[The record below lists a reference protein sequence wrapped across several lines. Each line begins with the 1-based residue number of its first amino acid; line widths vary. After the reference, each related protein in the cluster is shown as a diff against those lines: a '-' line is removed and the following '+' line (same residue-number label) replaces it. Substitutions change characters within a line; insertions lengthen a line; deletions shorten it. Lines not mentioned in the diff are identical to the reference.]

1 MEFRLWGPVELAG
14 NDAVLVVRPPQQ
26 ASVLA
31 ALAVD
36 AGRQVAVETLLGRI
50 WDSDPPMRAR
60 RTMHTYLTRIRRSL
74 ERAGALEHDVRLT
87 HRGDAYLL
95 EPGSATVDLHAFQRL
110 VTAARQPG
118 RPAEQRMRLLA
129 EALGRCRGEP
139 LAGVPGGW
147 AAQVREHLR
156 QQRVDAMLAWAGAA
170 MRCGRAAETVGP
182 LAELVG
188 EHPLAESAVAAL
200 MRALQATGRSAD
212 ALDRY
217 AQARER
223 LAEELGIDPGAML
236 RAAHQEVLAG
246 DPPLPARVPAQVPAR
261 VPAQLPLDGPGFVG
275 RDRAIAELQG
285 LLAKAEQ
292 GRSGVTVVAV
302 SGTAGVGKTTLVVH
316 WAHRHRD
323 RFPAGQLFADL
334 RGYGPGAPVR
344 PITALARFLIALG
357 VPAAEVPADQ
367 ESAADMYRSLLAD
380 RRMLVV
386 LDNAATADQVR
397 PLLPAGAGSFVLVT
411 SRERLGGLVAREGA
425 RPLTLEVLPPADS
438 RALIAGSLGEARLA
452 AEPAAAQRLAE
463 VCAHLPLALRIAAAH
478 LAVRP
483 GESIADYVAQLR
495 PAGRV
500 TALRVDDTFAVRVAF
515 DRSYATLPGDARRLF
530 RLLGL
535 NPGFD
540 LTVPGAAALAG
551 VPVVEAERLLD
562 RLAAAHLVQPHRPGR
577 FMCHDLLRLYAAGRA
592 EALESGEDRGAA
604 VTRLLQWQLSTAEA
618 AIRLLYPENWRTDP
632 KQPAD
637 PAVAGFTSK
646 ELALAWL
653 DVERANLVSSAQH
666 AAESGPHQFAWRL
679 AGELRAYFWNAGHAT
694 AWQAMN
700 GAGLRAAEAAGDLPA
715 QAAMRLNSGALSWRQ
730 DRHHE
735 AIEHYRAALVLARK
749 LGRGDLKTDALSS
762 LGAVLRR
769 LGQLSKAIGPLHEA
783 MLLEQ
788 DQGRLRPGTVG
799 RLGSVRWEL
808 GQLREA
814 AELHAQAFTMYRTI
828 GSVAGQAVALANLG
842 ETLMLLG
849 EIGPAAEHLSRAI
862 ELYREIGNRDGEV
875 EALCCRAIAHSY
887 QDQEETAL
895 ETAVAALGVAR
906 ELGRVRSIAGALSA
920 AGRVHLRAGRA
931 AEAAGCFAEALS
943 LVREIDLRYAEA
955 ETLTLLAGAQLQLG
969 EPGRALALAGQAR
982 AIATRA
988 GYRIVEGC
996 AREVL
1001 ARALAELDRHERA
1014 EAEARRARRLHD
1026 ETGYALSSMVFP
1038 PR

>member
-1 MEFRLWGPVELAG
+1 MEFRLWGPVEVAG
-14 NDAVLVVRPPQQ
+14 DTAVLVIRPPQQ
-26 ASVLA
+26 AAVLA

-36 AGRQVAVETLLGRI
+36 AGRQVPVDTLLSRV
-50 WDSDPPMRAR
+50 WDGDPPMQAR

-74 ERAGALEHDVRLT
+74 EQAGALEHDVRLT
-87 HRGDAYLL
+87 HRGDGYLL
-95 EPGSATVDLHAFQRL
+95 EPGSSTVDLHAFQRL

-118 RPAEQRMRLLA
+118 RPAEQRMQLLG
-129 EALGRCRGEP
+129 EALARCRGEP
-139 LAGVPGGW
+139 LAGVPGSW
-147 AAQVREHLR
+147 AAQVRESLR

-170 MRCGRAAETVGP
+170 LRCGRATETVGP
-182 LAELVG
+182 LADLVA

-217 AQARER
+217 TQARER
-223 LAEELGIDPGAML
+223 LADELGIDPGATL

-246 DPPLPARVPAQVPAR
+246 GSPPPVTTRMPAR

-275 RDRAIAELQG
+275 RDLVIAELEA
-285 LLAKAEQ
+285 LLETSQQ

-302 SGTAGVGKTTLVVH
+302 SGTAGVGKTALVVH

-344 PITALARFLIALG
+344 PITALNRFLIALG
-357 VPAAEVPADQ
+357 VSAGEVPAD
-367 ESAADMYRSLLAD
+367 EEAAADMYRSLLAD

-425 RPLTLEVLPPADS
+425 RPLTLEVLAPAES

-452 AEPAAAQRLAE
+452 AEPAAAQRLAQ

-483 GESIADYVAQLR
+483 GESIADYLAQLR
-495 PAGRV
+495 PAARV
-500 TALRVDDTFAVRVAF
+500 TALRVDDDFAVRVAF
-515 DRSYATLPGDARRLF
+515 DRSYATLPGDARRFF

-551 VPVVEAERLLD
+551 VPVAEAERLLD
-562 RLAAAHLVQPHRPGR
+562 RLAATHLVRQHRPGR

-592 EALESGEDRGAA
+592 ETLDSSEDRGAA
-604 VTRLLQWQLSTAEA
+604 VTRFLQWQLSTAEA
-618 AIRLLYPENWRTDP
+618 AIRLLYPEKRRIDP
-632 KQPAD
+632 EQP
-637 PAVAGFTSK
+637 PSQAVAGFTGK
-646 ELALAWL
+646 EPALAWL
-653 DVERANLVSSAQH
+653 DAERANLVSSAQH
-666 AAESGPHQFAWRL
+666 AAESGPHRFAWRL
-679 AGELRAYFWNAGHAT
+679 ADELRAYFWNAGHAP
-694 AWQAMN
+694 AWGAMN
-700 GAGLRAAEAAGDLPA
+700 RAGLRAAEVAGDLPA

-730 DRHHE
+730 DRHQE
-735 AIEHYRAALVLARK
+735 AIEHYRAALVLARR
-749 LGRGDLKTDALSS
+749 LGRGDLETDALSS

-769 LGQLSKAIGPLHEA
+769 LGQLGEAIGPLNEA

-799 RLGSVRWEL
+799 RLGVVRWEL

-814 AELHAQAFTMYRTI
+814 AELHARALTMYRTI

-842 ETLMLLG
+842 ETLLLLG
-849 EIGPAAEHLSRAI
+849 EIDPAAEHLSRAI
-862 ELYREIGNRDGEV
+862 ELYREVGNRDGEV
-875 EALCCRAIAHSY
+875 EAMCGRAIAYSY

-895 ETAVAALGVAR
+895 ETAVAALRVAR

-931 AEAAGCFAEALS
+931 PEAADCFAEALD
-943 LVREIDLRYAEA
+943 LVRDIDLRYAEA
-955 ETLTLLAGAQLQLG
+955 EALTLMAGARLQLG
-969 EPGRALALAGQAR
+969 EPGRALALADEAR

-988 GYRIVEGC
+988 GYRIIEGC

-1001 ARALAELDRHERA
+1001 ASAWAEQGHHEPA
-1014 EAEARRARRLHD
+1014 EAEAGRAHQLHD
-1026 ETGYALSSMVFP
+1026 ETGYGLSPMVSA